1 MRVKGLLPAGLSSG
15 EPAIIINQ
23 IIEAPLPKLIEARQG
38 LSRRAKALSSPGVTI
53 H

>member
-23 IIEAPLPKLIEARQG
+23 IIKAPLPRFIEARKAYRGQG
-38 LSRRAKALSSPGVTI
+38 LSRPAVTI
-53 H
+53 R